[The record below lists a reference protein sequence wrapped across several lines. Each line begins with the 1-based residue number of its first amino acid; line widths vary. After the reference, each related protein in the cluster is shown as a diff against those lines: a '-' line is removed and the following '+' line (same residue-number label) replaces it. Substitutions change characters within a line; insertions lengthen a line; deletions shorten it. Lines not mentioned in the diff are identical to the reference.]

1 MSSHSFSFDLFGWF
15 SFACFQA
22 LNTGNWDEIF
32 SVRLFTNEV
41 IMARCI
47 YLVKS
52 PLLFH
57 AIGLLFRNEQV
68 IVARCI
74 YLVKSPLLF
83 HGISNFQGLQYFEEY
98 HGFSKPY
105 VTESFAHK

>member
-1 MSSHSFSFDLFGWF
+1 MVIVLESIYLDGSVSLVVLVR
-15 SFACFQA
+15 A
-22 LNTGNWDEIF
+22 LNAGNWDEIF

-41 IMARCI
+41 IMARFI

-74 YLVKSPLLF
+74 YLVKSSLLF
-83 HGISNFQGLQYFEEY
+83 HGFFMVYQISKDGNILGNIMDF
-98 HGFSKPY
+98 
-105 VTESFAHK
+105 